1 MEQFQLSV
9 ERNLG
14 FCRFCFTT
22 VCDWPR
28 EPAPHSR
35 PSRYESEVSCENVS
49 PAFTRASGHLLLF
62 NVSFLWP
69 QNFVLF
75 RVVPMKFV
83 LRSVIVTKTCAT
95 ISANQMQNKTIAN
108 LSHAFSR
115 ALLSPFDLL
124 YIQL

>member
-1 MEQFQLSV
+1 MSKEIRIYFGFVLLRSV
-9 ERNLG
+9 IGLKN
-14 FCRFCFTT
+14 
-22 VCDWPR
+22 PR
-28 EPAPHSR
+28 HTLDQTDTKVNSVA
-35 PSRYESEVSCENVS
+35 NVS
-49 PAFTRASGHLLLF
+49 PAFTRALGHLLLF

>member
-1 MEQFQLSV
+1 MSKEIWVFVGFVLLRSV
-9 ERNLG
+9 IGLENPCHTLDQAD
-14 FCRFCFTT
+14 TK
-22 VCDWPR
+22 VKSV
-28 EPAPHSR
+28 A
-35 PSRYESEVSCENVS
+35 NVS

>member
-1 MEQFQLSV
+1 MSKEIRVCVGFVLLRSV
-9 ERNLG
+9 IGLENPRHTLDQTDAKVNL
-14 FCRFCFTT
+14 
-22 VCDWPR
+22 V
-28 EPAPHSR
+28 A
-35 PSRYESEVSCENVS
+35 NVS
-49 PAFTRASGHLLLF
+49 PAFTRASGHLLIF